1 MNKLFSLLTVGLIG
15 LNTFISA
22 QTTTYF
28 QQTVDHNIHVSLND
42 TDHELDAEIW
52 TTYTNNSGD
61 ELEYLW
67 YHIWPNAYSSAKSE

>member
-42 TDHELDAEIW
+42 TDHELDAEI
-52 TTYTNNSGD
+52 
-61 ELEYLW
+61 
-67 YHIWPNAYSSAKSE
+67 